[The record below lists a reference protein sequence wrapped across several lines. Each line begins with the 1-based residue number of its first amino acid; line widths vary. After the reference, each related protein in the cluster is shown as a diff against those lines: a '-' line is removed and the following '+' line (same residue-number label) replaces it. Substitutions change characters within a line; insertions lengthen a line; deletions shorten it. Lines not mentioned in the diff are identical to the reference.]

1 MALEKVNESV
11 LYDCQWTAPA
21 ENMLSS
27 CCPRNSRGSEKT
39 ESPAETHA
47 TVHDFSRYVLRP
59 LYHPCNELS
68 MCRRALDK
76 GMARAVCRSRIYF
89 HETSQLSATTKGRV
103 QAVQPRYC
111 ITNLGG
117 WYLLNT
123 GTRHQASFPV
133 DREHISSTEINQD
146 QLTFDWDSFLGR
158 SAPHLRHLRLVHIP
172 FPLPVLRKLLLSAP
186 NLVILSIRDLP
197 HSAYFPPEAMATCLS
212 ALTRLE
218 VLFIGFESPRSRPT
232 RESRRPPP
240 TRSILPALTTLRFT
254 GVSEYL
260 EDLVTRISAP
270 LLNLLVITFFHQLIF
285 DTPQLVQFI
294 SRTPK
299 LKGYDEARV
308 ILSDQHATIAL
319 PGRDS
324 RLKLGISC
332 RQSDWQLSSLVQ
344 VFTSSFPQALILT
357 VERLCI
363 LEYESS
369 QPWWQDDIEYDQW
382 FELFHPF
389 TTVKKLYLSR
399 KFLPR
404 IVPTLQELVGER
416 VTEMLPNL
424 QRIFLQDLQEP
435 ELVPEAMRRFIAAR
449 QLSSRP
455 IAISH
460 WNGWSTIDDIDN

>member
-146 QLTFDWDSFLGR
+146 QLTFDWAGHSWSTHGLIRTSSRIMTHFLCYLFGYLFGSRKYSFVQFCSQNVR
-158 SAPHLRHLRLVHIP
+158 C
-172 FPLPVLRKLLLSAP
+172 LL
-186 NLVILSIRDLP
+186 N
-197 HSAYFPPEAMATCLS
+197 
-212 ALTRLE
+212 
-218 VLFIGFESPRSRPT
+218 SPRVVLTSPT
-232 RESRRPPP
+232 
-240 TRSILPALTTLRFT
+240 
-254 GVSEYL
+254 
-260 EDLVTRISAP
+260 
-270 LLNLLVITFFHQLIF
+270 
-285 DTPQLVQFI
+285 
-294 SRTPK
+294 
-299 LKGYDEARV
+299 
-308 ILSDQHATIAL
+308 SD
-319 PGRDS
+319 
-324 RLKLGISC
+324 
-332 RQSDWQLSSLVQ
+332 
-344 VFTSSFPQALILT
+344 
-357 VERLCI
+357 
-363 LEYESS
+363 
-369 QPWWQDDIEYDQW
+369 
-382 FELFHPF
+382 
-389 TTVKKLYLSR
+389 
-399 KFLPR
+399 
-404 IVPTLQELVGER
+404 
-416 VTEMLPNL
+416 
-424 QRIFLQDLQEP
+424 
-435 ELVPEAMRRFIAAR
+435 
-449 QLSSRP
+449 
-455 IAISH
+455 
-460 WNGWSTIDDIDN
+460 